1 MVKAL
6 VSILFLLGS
15 SNVAAFSVPTGGEK
29 AVASS
34 DALGNRRSFLST
46 SVATIVGGTA
56 ILSQSQPSFAATA
69 KEIIT
74 TSSGIKYAV
83 TKESPNKKPAA
94 PMQGESDYGVNRLF
108 RSMQN

>member
-94 PMQGESDYGVNRLF
+94 PMQGESYYGVNRLF